1 MKRLKKWLGIK
12 SPLVKDQRIV
22 STETINRIG
31 FLAYTPIEKATLAV
45 EEILMLRSK
54 PRWFGKPKEYMETRY
69 HITGTLYT
77 RDKSV
82 FHLKYLSKPVSKAK
96 AIEDYV
102 DLAAYRIAAHKHR
115 QHFNLT
121 KVR

>member
-1 MKRLKKWLGIK
+1 MKRLRKWLGIK

-31 FLAYTPIEKATLAV
+31 FLAYTPIEKATLVV

-54 PRWFGKPKEYMETRY
+54 PRWFRKPKEYMETRY

-102 DLAAYRIAAHKHR
+102 DLAANRIAAHKHR